1 MGCNIAD
8 MKRFLTLFILTGL
21 LFGQDVLIT
30 IGGSQAKGKFI
41 EVTEKHV
48 VFQQS
53 GIPIPSKIPKMSVA
67 RVVLSNGDVAFFM
80 TEEMKNQLKQ
90 RKLNAQ
96 IELRDLVLKKNDKI
110 VTIPKGDWVVAVN
123 TLNPDSISDV
133 LNTTYFQYKYA
144 GDELLGI
151 SGDGILIRESGK
163 DKERNIPFNEIGI
176 VYHSYPNEISK
187 YILQGVKCGGIIPAA
202 LVLMSLNTGGEQN
215 LALALSA
222 GIGVFTISGGALL
235 GFIRGKKAEGDAI
248 EYVISPNDW
257 QINLR
262 DISN

>member
-1 MGCNIAD
+1 
-8 MKRFLTLFILTGL
+8 MKRFLPLFMLTGL

-48 VFQQS
+48 VFQQL
-53 GIPIPSKIPKMSVA
+53 GIPVPSKIPKMSVA

-123 TLNPDSISDV
+123 TLNPDV
-133 LNTTYFQYKYA
+133 HA
-144 GDELLGI
+144 GGELLGI
-151 SGDGILIRESGK
+151 SGDGILIRESVK
-163 DKERNIPFNEIGI
+163 DRERNIPFNEIGI
-176 VYHSYPNEISK
+176 LYHGYPKEISK
-187 YILQGVKCGGIIPAA
+187 YILHGMKCGGIIPAGCA
-202 LVLMSLNTGGEQN
+202 LMSLMYGVNTENQN
-215 LALALSA
+215 FGLALSA
-222 GIGVFTISGGALL
+222 SLGFFTITGGALL
-235 GFIRGKKAEGDAI
+235 GFIRGKIAEGDAI

>member
-1 MGCNIAD
+1 
-8 MKRFLTLFILTGL
+8 MKRFLPLFILTGL

-41 EVTEKHV
+41 EVTEKHI

-53 GIPIPSKIPKMSVA
+53 GIPVPSKIPKMSVA

-80 TEEMKNQLKQ
+80 TEEMKNQLKE
-90 RKLNAQ
+90 RELNAQ

-123 TLNPDSISDV
+123 TFNPVILMGGELKLDGSMAS
-133 LNTTYFQYKYA
+133 
-144 GDELLGI
+144 GELLGI

-176 VYHSYPNEISK
+176 LYHSYPNEISK
-187 YILQGVKCGGIIPAA
+187 YILQGVKCGCILPAA
-202 LVLMSLNTGGEQN
+202 LAFMTIKYSDNSHSEEFGLGMSASLGF
-215 LALALSA
+215 
-222 GIGVFTISGGALL
+222 FTITGGALL
-235 GFIRGKKAEGDAI
+235 GFIRGKKAEGDRI

>member
-1 MGCNIAD
+1 MGLAGCNIAI
-8 MKRFLTLFILTGL
+8 MKRFLPLFMLTGL

-41 EVTEKHV
+41 EVTEKHI

-80 TEEMKNQLKQ
+80 TEEMKNQLIQ

-110 VTIPKGDWVVAVN
+110 VTIPKGDWVVPVN
-123 TLNPDSISDV
+123 TLNPD
-133 LNTTYFQYKYA
+133 KYS
-144 GDELLGI
+144 GGELLGI

-176 VYHSYPNEISK
+176 LYHGYPNEISK
-187 YILQGVKCGGIIPAA
+187 YILQGVKCGCILPAA
-202 LVLMSLNTGGEQN
+202 LAFMTIILSDNYHSEEFGFSM
-215 LALALSA
+215 SA
-222 GIGVFTISGGALL
+222 GIGVLTITGGALL
-235 GFIRGKKAEGDAI
+235 GFIRGKKAEGDRI

>member
-1 MGCNIAD
+1 MVHLN
-8 MKRFLTLFILTGL
+8 RFLPLLMLTGL

-123 TLNPDSISDV
+123 TLNPDV
-133 LNTTYFQYKYA
+133 HA
-144 GDELLGI
+144 GGELLGI

-176 VYHSYPNEISK
+176 VYHSYPKEISK
-187 YILQGVKCGGIIPAA
+187 YILHGMKCGGIIPAGCA
-202 LVLMSLNTGGEQN
+202 LMSLMYGVNAENQN
-215 LALALSA
+215 FGLALSA
-222 GIGVFTISGGALL
+222 GLGVFSISGGALL
-235 GFIRGKKAEGDAI
+235 GFIRGKIAEGDAI

>member
-1 MGCNIAD
+1 
-8 MKRFLTLFILTGL
+8 MKCFLPLFILTGL

-53 GIPIPSKIPKMSVA
+53 GIPVPSKIPKMSVA

-123 TLNPDSISDV
+123 TLNPDV
-133 LNTTYFQYKYA
+133 HA
-144 GDELLGI
+144 GGELLGI
-151 SGDGILIRESGK
+151 SGDGILIRESVK

-176 VYHSYPNEISK
+176 IYHSYPNEISK

-202 LVLMSLNTGGEQN
+202 LVLMSLNTVEKHFFLG
-215 LALALSA
+215 LSA

-235 GFIRGKKAEGDAI
+235 GFIRGKIAEGDAI